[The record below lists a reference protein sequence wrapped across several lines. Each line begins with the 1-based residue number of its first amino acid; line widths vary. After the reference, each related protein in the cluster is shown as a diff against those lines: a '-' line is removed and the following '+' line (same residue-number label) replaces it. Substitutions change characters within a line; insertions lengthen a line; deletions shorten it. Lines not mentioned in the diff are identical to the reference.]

1 MARLGH
7 DRLGDPTAL
16 GQGRAELNP
25 QEALLLV
32 RKKFLEEQRDVTSGP
47 TADQYKQACQEFP
60 AVMTTAHH
68 LWAREFAKGLP

>member
-1 MARLGH
+1 M
-7 DRLGDPTAL
+7 
-16 GQGRAELNP
+16 NP

-32 RKKFLEEQRDVTSGP
+32 RKKFLEEQKDVTSGP

-60 AVMTTAHH
+60 AVMTTAHY